1 MVEKL
6 DWIKMCNHQYPIEDT
21 RQGDV
26 VCTECGLVIDKI
38 YCYKLTE
45 SNSETKWEKI
55 KNFNEGIKQNSEHLR
70 KEKNILKNL
79 CNKLHLNDDV
89 TNVIFNLWAEIVAWH
104 YRKNGKIKI
113 APEGLVVMTLYQGLI
128 KEKIPCPISHL
139 CQEVGINP
147 KIVWRWIKLYRQDL
161 TDTNR
166 KDNYIKAKDMKEYF
180 LQPLQLN
187 YQEMTAIEQKL
198 DKNENSS
205 FAPRTLLAAC
215 AYAFLKET
223 RPQYPSVKNMAHIL
237 GVSVMSLY
245 RCYKSLKQ

>member
-1 MVEKL
+1 MELCSKKL

-38 YCYKLTE
+38 YCE
-45 SNSETKWEKI
+45 SNLETKWEKI
-55 KNFNEGIKQNSEHLR
+55 RILMKKLNRTVNIW
-70 KEKNILKNL
+70 EKKKIFKNL
-79 CNKLHLNDDV
+79 CSKLHLNNDV
-89 TNVIFNLWAEIVAWH
+89 TNAIFNLWAEITAWH

-113 APEGLVVMTLYQGLI
+113 NPKGLVVMTLYQGLI
-128 KEKIPCPISHL
+128 KEKIPRPISHL

-147 KIVWRWIKLYRQDL
+147 KMVWRWIKLYRQDL
-161 TDTNR
+161 TDTIKTENS
-166 KDNYIKAKDMKEYF
+166 IKAKDMAEYF
-180 LQPLQLN
+180 LQPLQLT
-187 YQEMTAIEQKL
+187 YQEMTSIKEKL

-223 RPQYPSVKNMAHIL
+223 RDLYPSVKNTARVL
-237 GVSVMSLY
+237 GISPYTDV
-245 RCYKSLKQ
+245 LKV